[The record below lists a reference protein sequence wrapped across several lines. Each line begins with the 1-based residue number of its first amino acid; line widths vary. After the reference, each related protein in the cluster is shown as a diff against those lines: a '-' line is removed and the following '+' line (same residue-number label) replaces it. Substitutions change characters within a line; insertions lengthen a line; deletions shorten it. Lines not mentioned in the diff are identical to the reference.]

1 MTTPGWYLRRLSA
14 MGPAEIAGRAVDVVR
29 KRRWRRIAAH
39 PPEPTPLRL
48 RRFRTALPDGA
59 LDDVSDAARQR
70 LLATAD
76 RLLDGR
82 AEYFGVERD
91 DLVHPDWS
99 FDPKTGRSAPD
110 DVYAF
115 DVPYRDEAATGD
127 IKQIWEP
134 SRHQHL
140 TVLAAAYA
148 VTGESRYAERVA
160 DHLKSWWAANP
171 PLRGVHWV
179 SGIELGIRLISWVW
193 VRRLLDGWPGAAQLF
208 ERNDVA
214 LQQVWHHQRWLA
226 AFPSR
231 GSSANN
237 HAIAEAAG
245 QLTASCAFDWFAE
258 SAQWRTRAASA
269 LDTHLRANTFDS
281 GLNREL
287 ATEYHGLVLELGLA
301 AAIEAEAAGVALPET
316 TWPVLLRMTDA
327 LAAIVDVRL
336 RPPRQGDADDGFGLV
351 LDGTTEDSGGTSD
364 EGTHRWASLLATGR
378 VLFGRLG
385 WWPEA
390 GRGDVGT
397 TALTALAQSATTQRA
412 SQGPHSQRAALGAT
426 RFRDTARPADRPDH
440 LADAGLTLLRTRV
453 HEAPNAPEIW
463 CRCDGGPHGY
473 LSIAAHAHADA
484 LSVELRHDGVDVLAD
499 PGTYCYHGE
508 QEWRA
513 YFRSTLGHNTL
524 RLDRTDQSTSG
535 GPFLWTRYART
546 RVLRA
551 DTHGDVARWQGEH
564 DGYTRGRRRHR
575 ATHRRSVILDRAA
588 RTLTIADDVDSAI
601 PHRCELAF
609 HLGPTIDVD
618 LANHTARLRWPRA
631 TPTATSQTTAS
642 TATLELPPELVWT
655 DVRGEKAPPLGW
667 YSPGF
672 GRRQPATTLV
682 GIGTTGGH
690 DATTLTTVLTFHD

>member
-14 MGPAEIAGRAVDVVR
+14 MGPAEVAGRVTDVVR
-29 KRRWRRIAAH
+29 KRRWRRIAEH
-39 PPEPTPLRL
+39 PPAPALLPE
-48 RRFRTALPDGA
+48 RRFRAPLPHGA
-59 LDDVSDAARQR
+59 LDDVSDDARQR

-76 RLLDGR
+76 RLLDGH
-82 AEYFGVERD
+82 AEFFGVERD

-99 FDPKTGRSAPD
+99 FDPKTGRRAPA

-115 DVPYRDEAATGD
+115 DVPYRDEAAIGD

-148 VTGESRYAERVA
+148 LTGEFRYAERVA
-160 DHLKSWWAANP
+160 DHLKSWWAAHP

-193 VRRLLDGWPGAAQLF
+193 LRRLLDGWSGAAELF
-208 ERNDVA
+208 EHNDVA
-214 LQQVWHHQRWLA
+214 LQQIWHHQRWLA

-237 HAIAEAAG
+237 HAVAESAG
-245 QLTASCAFDWFAE
+245 QLAASCAFDWFAE
-258 SAQWRTRAASA
+258 SATWRARAAHA
-269 LDTHLRANTFDS
+269 LDQHLRANTFDS

-301 AAIEAEAAGVALPET
+301 AAIEADAAEVTLPAT

-327 LAAIVDVRL
+327 LAAIVDVHL
-336 RPPRQGDADDGFGLV
+336 HPPRQGDADDGHGLV
-351 LDGTTEDSGGTSD
+351 LDGETS
-364 EGTHRWASLLATGR
+364 TRWASLLATGS

-385 WWPEA
+385 WWPEVA
-390 GRGDVGT
+390 RGDVRT
-397 TALTALAQSATTQRA
+397 AALTALARGVTS
-412 SQGPHSQRAALGAT
+412 PRAAQQATPPRPLGT
-426 RFRDTARPADRPDH
+426 IRPADRPDH
-440 LADAGLTLLRTRV
+440 VADAGLTLLRTRA
-453 HEAPNAPEIW
+453 HETPELW
-463 CRCDGGPHGY
+463 CRCDAGPHGF
-473 LSIAAHAHADA
+473 LAIAAHAHADA
-484 LSVELRHDGVDVLAD
+484 LSVEVRHDGVDVLAD

-508 QEWRA
+508 PAWRA

-535 GPFLWTRYART
+535 GPFLWTRHARS

-564 DGYTRGRRRHR
+564 DGYARGRRRRHR
-575 ATHRRSVILDRAA
+575 ATHRRAVTLDRTT
-588 RTLTIADDVDSAI
+588 RTLTLEDAVEAAR

-618 LANHTARLRWPRA
+618 LADHTARLRWSPSATSATRA
-631 TPTATSQTTAS
+631 TTH

-655 DVRGEKAPPLGW
+655 DTRGEDAPPLGW

-672 GRRQPATTLV
+672 GRKEPATTLL
-682 GIGTTGGH
+682 GIGGVGGTSQTAPTTF
-690 DATTLTTVLTFHD
+690 TTVLTFHD